1 MKILLAI
8 DGSDCSKAAAAS
20 VASRPWPPESEV
32 KIVSSVEP
40 AYIPTTDTWVLPENY
55 YAELDKI
62 ARDQAHEAVKSALA
76 EFKSAADKNL
86 KVTSEVLDGPA
97 RDVILD
103 EAEKWGADLIVLGSH
118 GYRGLKKFILGSVS
132 QAVANHAHCSVE
144 IIREKQA

>member
-1 MKILLAI
+1 MKILLAV

-20 VASRPWPPESEV
+20 VAARPWPPGSELR
-32 KIVSSVEP
+32 IVSSVEP

-62 ARDQAHEAVKSALA
+62 ARDQAHDAIKSSL
-76 EFKSAADKNL
+76 ELFKSGVDPNL
-86 KVTSEVLDGPA
+86 KVISEVLDGPA

-132 QAVANHAHCSVE
+132 HAVATHAHCSVE
-144 IIREKQA
+144 VIRQK